1 MDYRDFLLRER
12 RVLRLPY
19 ARERKVWEG
28 VQVWR
33 LREEL
38 TPGWYRFA
46 SSGRFLDP
54 IEEIDSEIFAWER
67 PALRGY
73 LAQGRFV
80 GESVMAPLHGL
91 VEDLPRYTPLIA
103 RQWFD
108 GSLWFEMADFES
120 AAEEAVRRAF
130 EEEQGISRI
139 KGVPPALAQAYFL
152 DHTARVLAREAER
165 RRQEAA
171 VEAQRAV
178 ERARWEASLEGRIA
192 LALSHANAQLLD
204 WRQSGR
210 SRATVRYRLQGH
222 RFECVV
228 ATDTLQIVDAGI
240 CLEGEDRQ
248 LSLSS
253 LPSAVREAISTGQL
267 HVW

>member
-33 LREEL
+33 LRDEL

-54 IEEIDSEIFAWER
+54 LEEIDSELFAWEL
-67 PALRGY
+67 PSLRGY

-80 GESVMAPLHGL
+80 GESVMVPLLGL
-91 VEDLPRYTPLIA
+91 FEEPPRYTPIVA
-103 RQWFD
+103 RRWFD
-108 GSLWFEMADFES
+108 GSLWFEMTDFES
-120 AAEEAVRRAF
+120 EAEEGVRQAF
-130 EEEQGISRI
+130 EEEKDILGV
-139 KGVPPALAQAYFL
+139 KGVTPALAQAFFL
-152 DHTARVLAREAER
+152 DHAARVLAQEAEKRRREA
-165 RRQEAA
+165 AA
-171 VEAQRAV
+171 RV
-178 ERARWEASLEGRIA
+178 RWEASLEGRIA
-192 LALSHANAQLLD
+192 MALSHANAQLLD
-204 WRQSGR
+204 WRRSGR
-210 SRATVRYRLQGH
+210 SRATVRYRLQGQ

-248 LSLSS
+248 LNLSS